1 MRAGLETPRAEG
13 QPHMTE
19 HFSLRQ
25 RLAAPEIT
33 IAPGVY
39 DALGSVLVQQAGY
52 HVTYLSGASIAYTRF
67 GRPDIGLVGMSEVAE
82 TLSAITERSGLPVIV
97 DGDTGFG
104 NALNVMRTV
113 RLFETCG
120 AAAIQLEDQTLPKRC
135 GHLTGKTLVPKGEMV
150 GKIKAA
156 LDARRQAETLII
168 ARTDGIAVEGFD
180 AALERAEHYVEAGA
194 DVLFVEAPHSPSQMR
209 AIVAQFG
216 GRIPLMANMVEG
228 GMTPQ
233 KTAAELQ
240 DIGYSLVIFPGG
252 MVRAMAHS
260 ARAYLESLNT
270 HGTNQ
275 PFRDQMLDFSELNEM
290 LGTDNMLAI
299 GARYDAKN
307 FEDTHD

>member
-1 MRAGLETPRAEG
+1 MTPGL
-13 QPHMTE
+13 
-19 HFSLRQ
+19 SLPKQ
-25 RLAAPEIT
+25 LAASPIT
-33 IAPGVY
+33 VAPGIY
-39 DALGSVLVQQAGY
+39 DALGAVLVQQAGF
-52 HVTYLSGASIAYTRF
+52 HVAYLSGASIAYTRF

-97 DGDTGFG
+97 DADTGFG

-113 RLFETCG
+113 RLFESSG

-135 GHLTGKTLVPKGEMV
+135 GHLAGKTLVSQGEMV

-194 DVLFVEAPHSPSQMR
+194 DVLFVEAPQSLSQMQS
-209 AIVAQFG
+209 IVARFG
-216 GRIPLMANMVEG
+216 GRVPLMANMVEG

-233 KTAAELQ
+233 QNADALQ
-240 DIGYSLVIFPGG
+240 KIGYSLVIFPGG
-252 MVRAMAHS
+252 MVRAMAQS
-260 ARAYLESLNT
+260 VRAYLVSLKT

-275 PFRDQMLDFSELNEM
+275 PFRNQMLDFYELNQV
-290 LGTDNMLAI
+290 LGTEDMLAT
-299 GARYDAKN
+299 GAIYDAKN
-307 FEDTHD
+307 FEDTDD